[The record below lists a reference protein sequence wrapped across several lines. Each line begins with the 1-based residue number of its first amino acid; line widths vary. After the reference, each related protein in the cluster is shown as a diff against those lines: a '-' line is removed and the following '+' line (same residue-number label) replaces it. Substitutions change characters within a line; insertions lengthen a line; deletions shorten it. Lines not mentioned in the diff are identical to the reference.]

1 MPMYLLSVVMLL
13 GINTS
18 IRSAD
23 RDVGESMDSMQWS
36 VAIND
41 GSRMAKVTSH
51 AHGFD
56 KNESGLQEETK
67 ADLNT
72 KGVGCDNWWISC
84 NQSNINN
91 GNETKISVT
100 RASHSGVT
108 IDRNL
113 CFYVR
118 VGKKNIGWFLHL
130 YDNSERGFFFTK
142 TKTCNDKGVQK
153 EINQEVQRRMGEN
166 QIERPHQRIYRG
178 KKRNWLEG
186 NCAEFSD
193 EEYDAACALI
203 PIHQDF
209 PPQHRAEIR
218 ECFKGLWC
226 PAYKFTNVQIKLQTR

>member
-72 KGVGCDNWWISC
+72 KGCENWWISC
-84 NQSNINN
+84 NQSNIDN
-91 GNETKISVT
+91 GTEKKFSVV
-100 RASHSGVT
+100 RASQSGFT
-108 IDRNL
+108 INTNL

-118 VGKKNIGWFLHL
+118 VGLPKIGYFLQL
-130 YDNSERGFFFTK
+130 YNNSERGFFFTK

-166 QIERPHQRIYRG
+166 GNEEPTQVWN
-178 KKRNWLEG
+178 NWLQG
-186 NCAEFSD
+186 TCARFSD
-193 EEYDAACALI
+193 EKYDADCALI

-209 PPQHRAEIR
+209 PPQHEAAIR
-218 ECFKGLWC
+218 KCFKGLWC
-226 PAYKFTNVQIKLQTR
+226 PAYNFENVQIKLQ